1 VLTNPKNCDILTS
14 SKRGRNERMDEK
26 MDILQYMVEN
36 GYHLMNRTMDE
47 MAEMFTV
54 EDLRKFCANFMGED
68 PAE

>member
-1 VLTNPKNCDILTS
+1 
-14 SKRGRNERMDEK
+14 MDEK

-54 EDLRKFCANFMGED
+54 EDLRRFCANFMGED
-68 PAE
+68 PTA